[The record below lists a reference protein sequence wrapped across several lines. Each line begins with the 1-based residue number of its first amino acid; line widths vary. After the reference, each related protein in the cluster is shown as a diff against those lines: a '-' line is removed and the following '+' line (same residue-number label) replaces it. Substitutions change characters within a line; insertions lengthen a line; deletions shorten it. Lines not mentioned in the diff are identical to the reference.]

1 MISETKLDGTFSTV
15 QFSLQGFCNSCRFY
29 RHRIDGGIILQV
41 REDIPSRL
49 TERKFWN
56 NIEQLFE
63 EINLRKKKWFSVV
76 LITIIRIV
84 YQTMLTY

>member
-1 MISETKLDGTFSTV
+1 MIFETKLDGTFSKV
-15 QFSLQGFCNSCRFY
+15 QFSLQGFCNSYRFY
-29 RHRIDGGIILQV
+29 RYRIDGGIILQV

-56 NIEQLFE
+56 NIEHLFE

-76 LITIIRIV
+76 LITIIRIAC
-84 YQTMLTY
+84 QTMLIY